1 MSYFLH
7 GGAHVKRDVNDSLKK
22 YPFENTNMRSNLAG
36 DHKLIDLLIEHAKDL
51 KIWIQLS

>member
-7 GGAHVKRDVNDSLKK
+7 GGAHVKPDVNDSLKK
-22 YPFENTNMRSNLAG
+22 YPFENTNMRRNLAG

-51 KIWIQLS
+51 D